1 VGTRSGPADGKPAGL
16 AYAGDDVVNR
26 EDIAPHGHLLI
37 VRLLSY
43 KEGWGGPMRLQGK
56 VVVITGSRSGLGREG
71 ALLFAP
77 EGELRTQIRG

>member
-1 VGTRSGPADGKPAGL
+1 
-16 AYAGDDVVNR
+16 
-26 EDIAPHGHLLI
+26 
-37 VRLLSY
+37 
-43 KEGWGGPMRLQGK
+43 MRLQGK